1 MYYTFSVLKDGFG
14 RIIYSILALCFM
26 MKFQCNLRSIEDQ
39 SRPKNILS
47 TKSVTLCFLGI
58 GFLTTNII
66 LRSQYEMENFTF
78 LHFHILLN
86 VVLIFVLFPKYVIS
100 QNQNLQLYVS
110 VHHHHPP
117 PVLPW
122 QLPENFDSG
131 SVKLIIVQNV

>member
-1 MYYTFSVLKDGFG
+1 
-14 RIIYSILALCFM
+14 M

-39 SRPKNILS
+39 ARPKHILS
-47 TKSVTLCFLGI
+47 AKSATFCFFGI
-58 GFLTTNII
+58 AFLTTNII

-86 VVLIFVLFPKYVIS
+86 IALIFILFPKYVIS

-110 VHHHHPP
+110 VYHYHPP

-131 SVKLIIVQNV
+131 SVKLTIVQNI

>member
-1 MYYTFSVLKDGFG
+1 
-14 RIIYSILALCFM
+14 M

-39 SRPKNILS
+39 ARPKHILS
-47 TKSVTLCFLGI
+47 AKSATFCFFGI
-58 GFLTTNII
+58 AFLTTNII

-86 VVLIFVLFPKYVIS
+86 IVLIFVLFPKYVIS
-100 QNQNLQLYVS
+100 QNLNLQLYVS

-131 SVKLIIVQNV
+131 SVKLNTVQNV

>member
-1 MYYTFSVLKDGFG
+1 
-14 RIIYSILALCFM
+14 M

-39 SRPKNILS
+39 TRPKNILS
-47 TKSVTLCFLGI
+47 TKSVTLCFLGTA
-58 GFLTTNII
+58 FLTTNII

-86 VVLIFVLFPKYVIS
+86 IALIFILFPKYVIS

-110 VHHHHPP
+110 VYHYHPP

-131 SVKLIIVQNV
+131 SVKLTIVQNS

>member
-1 MYYTFSVLKDGFG
+1 
-14 RIIYSILALCFM
+14 M
-26 MKFQCNLRSIEDQ
+26 MNFKCNLRSIEDQ
-39 SRPKNILS
+39 TRPKNILS
-47 TKSVTLCFLGI
+47 TKSVTLCFLGTA
-58 GFLTTNII
+58 FLTTNII

-86 VVLIFVLFPKYVIS
+86 IVMNFVLFPKYVIS

-110 VHHHHPP
+110 VYHHHPP

-131 SVKLIIVQNV
+131 GIKLTIVQNI